1 MANEFQEGVMH
12 KQSHQNTHPTFTYR
26 KGRIFYFRRKTPSDL
41 AGGINTDGSILM
53 MGVMEVTNPLKTER
67 QPAPPVNW

>member
-1 MANEFQEGVMH
+1 MH

-26 KGRIFYFRRKTPSDL
+26 KGRIFYFRRETPSDL
-41 AGGINTDGSILM
+41 TGGINTDGSILL

-67 QPAPPVNW
+67 

>member
-12 KQSHQNTHPTFTYR
+12 KQSHQNTHPTFRYR

-41 AGGINTDGSILM
+41 TGGINTDGSILM
-53 MGVMEVTNPLKTER
+53 MGVMEVTNPSKTER
-67 QPAPPVNW
+67 QPAPPVN